1 MADGRSYRKV
11 PAVNMSKTM
20 AATPIK
26 HITIVGGGT
35 AGWMAA
41 AVLSHHYRNQPLKIQ
56 LVESE
61 QIGTVGVGEAT
72 VPGIIRMNQYLG
84 IQERDFIAATG
95 ATFKLG
101 IEFADWHKPG
111 ESFFHPFADFGA
123 PIGGLPFFP
132 CWLKLHKLGRA
143 APLEDYCLSAAMAK
157 AGRFAQTDENATN
170 PLALYS
176 YAYHFD
182 AARYARFLR
191 DYAEARGVERIEG
204 KVENVLLNSHSG
216 DIEKLQLAAGR
227 QLQGD
232 LFIDCSGFR
241 GLLIEQALN
250 TGYEDWRHW
259 LPVDTALAVQS
270 ERSSAPPPYTRASA
284 TNAGWRW
291 RIPLQHRSGNGH
303 VFSSAHLG
311 REEAGEDLLRNLD
324 GPPLGEPR
332 EIRFTAGM
340 RKKFWHK
347 NCVALGLASGFIEPL
362 ESTSISLIQT
372 GIEKLLQFLPDLVP
386 APKKTAEANR
396 LNREEYERVR
406 DFIILHYKLSG
417 RDDTDFWR
425 QMRAMTVPDSLQA
438 KLDAFADDGR
448 MLVYEQESFSEASW
462 IAIYNG
468 LHFRPRRYLAEV
480 DRLDTEQLAQVLEKM
495 RRAVAAGSTHAP
507 RHEEFLAQLGAG

>member
-1 MADGRSYRKV
+1 
-11 PAVNMSKTM
+11 M
-20 AATPIK
+20 AATPVK
-26 HITIVGGGT
+26 QITIVGGGT

-41 AVLSHHYRNQPLKIQ
+41 ATLAHHYRNHHLEIQ

-72 VPGIIRMNQYLG
+72 VPGIIRLNQYLG
-84 IQERDFIAATG
+84 IRERDFIAATG

-101 IEFADWHKPG
+101 IEFADWRKSG

-123 PIGGLPFFP
+123 PVGGLPFFP
-132 CWLKLHKLGRA
+132 CWLKLHSLGRA

-157 AGRFAQTDENATN
+157 AGRFAQTDDKATN

-182 AARYARFLR
+182 AARYACFLR
-191 DYAEARGVERIEG
+191 DYAEARGVKRVEG
-204 KVENVLLNSHSG
+204 KVVDVQLNPDIG
-216 DIEKLQLAAGR
+216 DISSLQLESGQ
-227 QLQGD
+227 QLKGE

-241 GLLIEQALN
+241 GLLIEQALK
-250 TGYEDWRHW
+250 TGYENWNRW

-270 ERSSAPPPYTRASA
+270 ERNAEPPPYTRATA
-284 TNAGWRW
+284 TKGGWRW

-303 VFSSAHLG
+303 IFSSAHMDQ
-311 REEAGEDLLRNLD
+311 EEARQELLSNLD
-324 GPPLGEPR
+324 GPALGDPR
-332 EIRFTAGM
+332 PIRFTAGM
-340 RKKFWHK
+340 RRKFWHR

-386 APKKTAEANR
+386 DEKKIAEANR
-396 LNREEYERVR
+396 LNREEYERMR
-406 DFIILHYKLSG
+406 DFIILHYKLNG
-417 RDDTDFWR
+417 RDDSDFWR
-425 QMRAMTVPDSLQA
+425 EMREMQVPDTLQA
-438 KLDAFADDGR
+438 KLDAFADDGC
-448 MLVYEQESFSEASW
+448 MIVYEQESFSEASW

-468 LHFRPRRYLAEV
+468 LGFRPRRYLPEV

-495 RRAVAAGSTHAP
+495 RRAVAAGSAHAP
-507 RHEEFLAQLGAG
+507 CHGEFLTQLNTG